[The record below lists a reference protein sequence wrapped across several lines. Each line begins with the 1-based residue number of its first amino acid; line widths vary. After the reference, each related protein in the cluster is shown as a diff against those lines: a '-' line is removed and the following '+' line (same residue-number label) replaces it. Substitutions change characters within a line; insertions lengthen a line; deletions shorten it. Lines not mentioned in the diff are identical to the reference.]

1 MKQRAATAAATAW
14 PAPRQRY
21 LPGIAADPP
30 TQSPSGALYI
40 KGDDLLAG
48 EPACRQ
54 RQEQ

>member
-14 PAPRQRY
+14 RAPRQRY
-21 LPGIAADPP
+21 LPGIVADPP

-54 RQEQ
+54 CQE